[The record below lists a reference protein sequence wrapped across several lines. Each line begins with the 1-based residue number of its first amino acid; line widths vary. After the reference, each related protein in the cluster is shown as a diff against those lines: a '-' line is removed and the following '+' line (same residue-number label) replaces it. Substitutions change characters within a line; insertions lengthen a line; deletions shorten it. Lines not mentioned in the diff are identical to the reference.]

1 MTARPTPPAP
11 AGVPLTAR
19 AQGIMQGFPPPP
31 DKRPSLL
38 NWDLPPYNRW
48 SFLNMHRLFPTADVF
63 RGTGPE
69 SDLRD
74 DPADLDN
81 TPVTVESGDTLDL
94 SHFLQTAYAD
104 GILVMHRGRAVYER
118 YFNDMAPHSL
128 HLSQSVAKSVTALV
142 TGAMW
147 ADGLLDLDAPLA
159 DIIPELSH
167 SGYAD
172 ATLDQVLDMRSGV
185 RFTEDYNTPG
195 SDMTRIDIASGW
207 RPADPHHGRPTIRDV
222 ILSLPKI
229 QPHGGAFNYRSIETD
244 MVAWVME
251 RVAGTDL
258 ATLLGTRIWQ
268 HIGATRDAN
277 FTVDAEATALA
288 DGGFNATLRD
298 YARLGQLILDGGRAG
313 DRQIVPQAWIDQMRS
328 GDPSLF
334 GAPWSENFPNGAYR
348 RFWWI
353 RDADRGDICARGV
366 FGQFIYVDPE
376 SDLVI
381 ALVSS
386 WPDYLI
392 GAYTRNTMRAFD
404 AIRDALGA

>member
-1 MTARPTPPAP
+1 MAGRTESRAPLLRYVTNVALWHGAVGMQAVLFSWLVVGVLNAP
-11 AGVPLTAR
+11 AAQVGLVQMAFSAPALLLLLVGGAIADRVDRRRLLVAAQATA
-19 AQGIMQGFPPPP
+19 
-31 DKRPSLL
+31 
-38 NWDLPPYNRW
+38 
-48 SFLNMHRLFPTADVF
+48 
-63 RGTGPE
+63 
-69 SDLRD
+69 
-74 DPADLDN
+74 
-81 TPVTVESGDTLDL
+81 
-94 SHFLQTAYAD
+94 
-104 GILVMHRGRAVYER
+104 
-118 YFNDMAPHSL
+118 
-128 HLSQSVAKSVTALV
+128 ALV
-142 TGAMW
+142 AGALW

-159 DIIPELSH
+159 DIIPELKDC
-167 SGYAD
+167 GYAD

-195 SDMTRIDIASGW
+195 SDMARIDIASGW

-258 ATLLGTRIWQ
+258 AMLLGTRIWQ

-298 YARLGQLILDGGRAG
+298 YARLGQLVLDDGRTG
-313 DRQIVPQAWIDQMRS
+313 DRQLVPQAWIDQMRS
-328 GDPSLF
+328 GDPSVF
-334 GAPWSENFPNGAYR
+334 GAPWTDNFPNGAYR

-392 GAYTRNTMRAFD
+392 GEYTRNTMRAFD

>member
-1 MTARPTPPAP
+1 
-11 AGVPLTAR
+11 
-19 AQGIMQGFPPPP
+19 
-31 DKRPSLL
+31 
-38 NWDLPPYNRW
+38 
-48 SFLNMHRLFPTADVF
+48 MHRLFPTADVF

-74 DPADLDN
+74 DPADLDK

-94 SHFLQTAYAD
+94 SQFLQTAYAD

-142 TGAMW
+142 AGGMW

-159 DIIPELSH
+159 DIIPELGH

-172 ATLDQVLDMRSGV
+172 AKLDQVLDMRSGV

-244 MVAWVME
+244 TVAWVME

-298 YARLGQLILDGGRAG
+298 YARLGQLVLDDGRTG
-313 DRQIVPQAWIDQMRS
+313 DRQLVPQAWIDQMRS

-392 GAYTRNTMRAFD
+392 GEYTRNTMRAFD